1 MQSGGPDHVI
11 RPDKFYQSGA
21 FMKIARV
28 ERAGKAY
35 LALVDEQKQEVALVG
50 GELASHPNPV
60 MEVIQKNI
68 PAAKLVAAV
77 TERVP
82 FSGVKFITPLT
93 AFLRNPFAVGKNYHD
108 HALEFDKSGFNATS
122 GATSAIPAFPQIFTK
137 ATTTLNGPTDP
148 ILYDPKHTT
157 SVDYEGEIG
166 VVIGS
171 VCRNVAKK
179 DAMKHVWGFVATN
192 DVTARDLQKNHA
204 QWFLGKSLDGFC
216 PLGPWMT
223 STDEA
228 PTDMR
233 MQTWVN
239 GEQRQNAHISQL
251 IFDVPTLI
259 ETMSAAMTLLP
270 GDLILTGTSV
280 GVGVGFNPPKFL
292 KKGDVVRVAISGL
305 GELNNPVEEI

>member
-1 MQSGGPDHVI
+1 
-11 RPDKFYQSGA
+11 
-21 FMKIARV
+21 MKIARV
-28 ERAGKAY
+28 EVAGKAR
-35 LALVDEQKQEVALVG
+35 LALVDEQKKEVALLG

-60 MEVIQKNI
+60 LAVIEQGI
-68 PAAKLVAAV
+68 PAAKLESAV

-82 FSGVKFITPLT
+82 MASVKFLAPLS

-122 GATSAIPAFPQIFTK
+122 GAASAIPAFPQIFTK
-137 ATTTLNGPTDP
+137 ATTTLSGPTDP
-148 ILYDPKHTT
+148 IRFDPKHTT

-166 VVIGS
+166 VVIGAT
-171 VCRNVAKK
+171 CRNVSKK
-179 DAMKHVWGFVATN
+179 DAMGKVWGFVAMN

-216 PLGPWMT
+216 PLGPWIT
-223 STDEA
+223 SRDEA

-270 GDLILTGTSV
+270 GDIIATGTSV
-280 GVGVGFNPPKFL
+280 GVGVGFTPPKFL
-292 KKGDVVRVAISGL
+292 RQGDVVRVAISGL
-305 GELNNPVEEI
+305 GELSNPVEEI

>member
-1 MQSGGPDHVI
+1 
-11 RPDKFYQSGA
+11 
-21 FMKIARV
+21 MKIARV
-28 ERAGKAY
+28 EHDGQVH
-35 LALVDEQKQEVALVG
+35 LALVDEAQQQVALVG
-50 GELASHPNPV
+50 GAWAQDPNPV
-60 MEVIQKNI
+60 LTAIQQGT
-68 PAAKLVAAV
+68 PAATLQAAV
-77 TERVP
+77 HARVP
-82 FSGVKFITPLT
+82 LAQVKFLAPLS
-93 AFLRNPFAVGKNYHD
+93 AFLRNPFAVGKNYHE

-122 GATSAIPAFPQIFTK
+122 GAASAIPAYPQIFTK
-137 ATTTLNGPTDP
+137 ATTTLNGPNDP
-148 ILYDPKHTT
+148 VRFNPKHTS

-166 VVIGS
+166 VVIGTR
-171 VCRNVAKK
+171 CRNVKK
-179 DAMKHVWGFVATN
+179 ADAMQQVWGFVALN

-216 PLGPWMT
+216 PMGPWIT
-223 STDEA
+223 TTDEA

-270 GDLILTGTSV
+270 GDIIATGTSV

-292 KKGDVVRVAISGL
+292 RHGDVVRVAISGL
-305 GELNNPVEEI
+305 GELNNRFEEI

>member
-1 MQSGGPDHVI
+1 
-11 RPDKFYQSGA
+11 
-21 FMKIARV
+21 MKIARISL
-28 ERAGKAY
+28 AGATH
-35 LALVDEQKQEVALVG
+35 LALVDEAAGQVALVG
-50 GELASHPNPV
+50 GELAAHANPV
-60 MEVIQKNI
+60 LNIIQNNM
-68 PAAKLVAAV
+68 PAATVQAAV
-77 TERVP
+77 TQRVP
-82 FSGVKFITPLT
+82 LASVKFLSPLT
-93 AFLRNPFAVGKNYHD
+93 AFLRNPFAVGKNYHE

-122 GATSAIPAFPQIFTK
+122 GTSAIPAYPQIFTK
-137 ATTTLNGPTDP
+137 ATHTLNGPTDP
-148 ILYDPKHTT
+148 IRFSPKQTT

-171 VCRNVAKK
+171 VCKGVRKA
-179 DAMKHVWGFVATN
+179 DAMNHVWGFVALN

-223 STDEA
+223 SRDEA
-228 PTDMR
+228 PTDMT

-259 ETMSAAMTLLP
+259 ETMSMGMTLLP
-270 GDLILTGTSV
+270 GDIIATGTSV

-292 KKGDVVRVAISGL
+292 RHGDVVRVAISGL

>member
-1 MQSGGPDHVI
+1 
-11 RPDKFYQSGA
+11 
-21 FMKIARV
+21 MKIARV
-28 ERAGKAY
+28 EVAGKAR
-35 LALVDEQKQEVALVG
+35 LALVDEQKKEVALVG

-60 MEVIQKNI
+60 LAVIQQGI
-68 PAAKLVAAV
+68 PAAQLAAAV

-82 FSGVKFITPLT
+82 MAQVKFLAPLS
-93 AFLRNPFAVGKNYHD
+93 AFLRNPFAVGKNYHE
-108 HALEFDKSGFNATS
+108 HALEFDKSGFNATTG
-122 GATSAIPAFPQIFTK
+122 GASAIPAFPQIFTK

-148 ILYDPKHTT
+148 VRFNPKHTA

-171 VCRNVAKK
+171 TCRNVAKK
-179 DAMKHVWGFVATN
+179 DAMSKVWGFVAMN

-239 GEQRQNAHISQL
+239 GEQRQDAHISQL

-270 GDLILTGTSV
+270 GDIIATGTSV
-280 GVGVGFNPPKFL
+280 GVGVGFTPPKFL
-292 KKGDVVRVAISGL
+292 RNGDVVRVAISGL
-305 GELNNPVEEI
+305 GELNNRFEEI

>member
-1 MQSGGPDHVI
+1 
-11 RPDKFYQSGA
+11 
-21 FMKIARV
+21 MKVARV
-28 ERAGKAY
+28 EVDGKTQ
-35 LALVDEQKQEVALVG
+35 LALVDEAKQELALVG
-50 GELASHPNPV
+50 GDLGRHPNPV
-60 MEVIQKNI
+60 LNLIQQE
-68 PAAKLVAAV
+68 AKLVNLQAAV
-77 TERVP
+77 TQHVP
-82 FSGVKFITPLT
+82 LASAKFLSPLS

-108 HALEFDKSGFNATS
+108 HALEFDKSGFNATTS
-122 GATSAIPAFPQIFTK
+122 GASAIPQYPQIFTK
-137 ATTTLNGPTDP
+137 ATLTLNGPTDP
-148 ILYDPKHTT
+148 IRYSKHLTT

-166 VVIGS
+166 VVIGAT
-171 VCRNVAKK
+171 CRNVSKA

-204 QWFLGKSLDGFC
+204 QWFMGKSLDGFC
-216 PLGPWMT
+216 PMGPWMT
-223 STDEA
+223 SRDEA

-259 ETMSAAMTLLP
+259 ETMSAAFTLLP

-292 KKGDVVRVAISGL
+292 KHGDVVRVAISGL

>member
-1 MQSGGPDHVI
+1 
-11 RPDKFYQSGA
+11 
-21 FMKIARV
+21 MKIARV
-28 ERAGKAY
+28 QKDGQVH
-35 LALVDEQKQEVALVG
+35 LALADEARQEVALVG
-50 GELASHPNPV
+50 GEIARHANPV
-60 MEVIQKNI
+60 LAVIQQGI
-68 PAAKLVAAV
+68 PVAQLQSVITA
-77 TERVP
+77 RVP
-82 FSGVKFITPLT
+82 MAQVKFLAPFS

-108 HALEFDKSGFNATS
+108 HALEFDKSGFNATTS
-122 GATSAIPAFPQIFTK
+122 GASAIPAWPQIFTK
-137 ATTTLNGPTDP
+137 ATLTLNGPTDP
-148 ILYDPKHTT
+148 IRYNPMHTQ

-166 VVIGS
+166 VVIGKTA
-171 VCRNVAKK
+171 RNVKK
-179 DAMKHVWGFVATN
+179 ADAMQYVWGFVATN

-216 PLGPWMT
+216 PMGPWIT
-223 STDEA
+223 TTDEA

-251 IFDVPTLI
+251 IFDIPTLI
-259 ETMSAAMTLLP
+259 EQMSAAMTLLP

-292 KKGDVVRVAISGL
+292 RNGDQVRIAITGL

>member
-1 MQSGGPDHVI
+1 
-11 RPDKFYQSGA
+11 
-21 FMKIARV
+21 MKVARV
-28 ERAGKAY
+28 EVDGKTQ
-35 LALVDEQKQEVALVG
+35 LALVDEAKQELALVG
-50 GELASHPNPV
+50 GDLGRHPNPV
-60 MEVIQKNI
+60 LNLIQQE
-68 PAAKLVAAV
+68 AKLVNLQAAV
-77 TERVP
+77 TQHVP
-82 FSGVKFITPLT
+82 MASAKFLSPLS

-108 HALEFDKSGFNATS
+108 HALEFDKSGFNATTS
-122 GATSAIPAFPQIFTK
+122 GASAIPQYPQIFTK
-137 ATTTLNGPTDP
+137 ATLTLNGPTDP
-148 ILYDPKHTT
+148 IRYSKHLTT

-166 VVIGS
+166 VVIGAT
-171 VCRNVAKK
+171 CRNVSKA

-204 QWFLGKSLDGFC
+204 QWFMGKSLDGFC
-216 PLGPWMT
+216 PMGPWMT
-223 STDEA
+223 SRDEA

-259 ETMSAAMTLLP
+259 ETMSAAFTLLP
-270 GDLILTGTSV
+270 GDLVLTGTSV

-292 KKGDVVRVAISGL
+292 RHGDVVRVAISGL

>member
-1 MQSGGPDHVI
+1 
-11 RPDKFYQSGA
+11 
-21 FMKIARV
+21 MKVARV
-28 ERAGKAY
+28 EVDGKTQ
-35 LALVDEQKQEVALVG
+35 LALVDEAKQELALVG
-50 GELASHPNPV
+50 GDLGRHPNPV
-60 MEVIQKNI
+60 LNLIQQE
-68 PAAKLVAAV
+68 AKLVNLQAAV
-77 TERVP
+77 TQHVP
-82 FSGVKFITPLT
+82 MASAKFLSPLS

-108 HALEFDKSGFNATS
+108 HALEFDKSGFNATTS
-122 GATSAIPAFPQIFTK
+122 GASAIPQYPQIFTK
-137 ATTTLNGPTDP
+137 ATLTLNGPTDP
-148 ILYDPKHTT
+148 IRYSKHLTT

-166 VVIGS
+166 VVIGAT
-171 VCRNVAKK
+171 CRNVSKA

-204 QWFLGKSLDGFC
+204 QWFMGKSLDGFC
-216 PLGPWMT
+216 PMGPWMT
-223 STDEA
+223 SRDEA

-259 ETMSAAMTLLP
+259 ETMSAAFTLLP

-292 KKGDVVRVAISGL
+292 KHGDVVRVAISGL

>member
-1 MQSGGPDHVI
+1 
-11 RPDKFYQSGA
+11 
-21 FMKIARV
+21 MKIARV
-28 ERAGKAY
+28 EKAGKVH
-35 LALVDEQKQEVALVG
+35 LTLVDEQKKEVSLVG
-50 GELASHPNPV
+50 GALASHPNPV
-60 MEVIQKNI
+60 LAVIEQGI
-68 PAAKLVAAV
+68 SPAALLGAV

-82 FSGVKFITPLT
+82 MASVKFLAPLS
-93 AFLRNPFAVGKNYHD
+93 AFLRNPFAVGKNYHE

-122 GATSAIPAFPQIFTK
+122 GGASAIPAFPQIFTK

-148 ILYDPKHTT
+148 VRFNPKHTT

-166 VVIGS
+166 VVIGAT
-171 VCRNVAKK
+171 CRNVAKK
-179 DAMKHVWGFVATN
+179 DAMSKVWGFVALN

-216 PLGPWMT
+216 PLGPWIT
-223 STDEA
+223 TTDEA

-270 GDLILTGTSV
+270 GDIIATGTSV

-292 KKGDVVRVAISGL
+292 RNGDVVRVAISGL
-305 GELNNPVEEI
+305 GELNNRFETI